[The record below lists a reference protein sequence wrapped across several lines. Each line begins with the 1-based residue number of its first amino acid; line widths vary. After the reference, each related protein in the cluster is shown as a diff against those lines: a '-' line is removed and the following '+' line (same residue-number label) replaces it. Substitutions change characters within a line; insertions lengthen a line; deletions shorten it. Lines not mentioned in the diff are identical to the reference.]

1 MLSENS
7 ATSASIPLSTIATDS
22 DLVHMRISHRA
33 TELAHRGN
41 SIVHG
46 EKAGAARAL
55 PSRPLPKMRAAQRR
69 RRLDVDRRVEVML
82 ELQEDLRLNPG
93 GRMLM
98 QKPLAVN
105 NHSFDVLQRAFDG
118 ACWSVGISRYA
129 RRGEIKEISE
139 TRKTIALTVLRC
151 AASGARDVQVLK
163 ANALRSLFSR
173 GRRPLLAHQL
183 G

>member
-1 MLSENS
+1 
-7 ATSASIPLSTIATDS
+7 
-22 DLVHMRISHRA
+22 
-33 TELAHRGN
+33 
-41 SIVHG
+41 
-46 EKAGAARAL
+46 
-55 PSRPLPKMRAAQRR
+55 
-69 RRLDVDRRVEVML
+69 
-82 ELQEDLRLNPG
+82 
-93 GRMLM
+93 MLM

-163 ANALRSLFSR
+163 ANTLRSLFSR
-173 GRRPLLAHQL
+173 GRRTLLAHQL